1 MINDLFPRKKILKLK
16 AFRKHFGS
24 NSTFVQILVST
35 AAAAFLHTA
44 ANAADHTKD
53 HGNNAND
60 EYYPSPSSNWA
71 IAYFS
76 LLNLAFLEKIAIIL
90 ALTFFGEMIVNCV
103 FAVVESFID
112 IIWSA
117 SNLIYETANT
127 FLFWKPLIVNYFQ
140 KNFLSDKFF
149 ETNLKYTKY

>member
-1 MINDLFPRKKILKLK
+1 MINDLFPRKKLLKLK

-71 IAYFS
+71 IAINFS
-76 LLNLAFLEKIAIIL
+76 LLNLAFLEEIAIIIGR
-90 ALTFFGEMIVNCV
+90 TWFGEMIVNFV
-103 FAVVESFID
+103 FAVVDSFID

-127 FLFWKPLIVNYFQ
+127 FLFWKLD
-140 KNFLSDKFF
+140 L
-149 ETNLKYTKY
+149 

>member
-1 MINDLFPRKKILKLK
+1 MINDIFPRKKLLKLK

-71 IAYFS
+71 IAINFS
-76 LLNLAFLEKIAIIL
+76 LLNLAFLEEIAIIIGR
-90 ALTFFGEMIVNCV
+90 TWFGEMIVNFV
-103 FAVVESFID
+103 FAVVDSFID

-127 FLFWKPLIVNYFQ
+127 FLFWKLD
-140 KNFLSDKFF
+140 L
-149 ETNLKYTKY
+149 

>member
-1 MINDLFPRKKILKLK
+1 MINDIFPRKKLLKLK

-71 IAYFS
+71 IANCCTF
-76 LLNLAFLEKIAIIL
+76 LNLAFLEEIAIIIGR
-90 ALTFFGEMIVNCV
+90 TWFGEMIVNFV
-103 FAVVESFID
+103 FAVVDSFID

-117 SNLIYETANT
+117 SNLIYETSNK
-127 FLFWKPLIVNYFQ
+127 FLFWKLD
-140 KNFLSDKFF
+140 L
-149 ETNLKYTKY
+149 

>member
-1 MINDLFPRKKILKLK
+1 MINDLFPRKKLLKLK

-71 IAYFS
+71 IAHSFS
-76 LLNLAFLEKIAIIL
+76 LLNLAFLEEIAIIIGR
-90 ALTFFGEMIVNCV
+90 TWFGEMIVNYV
-103 FAVVESFID
+103 FAVFDSFID

-117 SNLIYETANT
+117 SNLIYETSNT
-127 FLFWKPLIVNYFQ
+127 FLFWKLD
-140 KNFLSDKFF
+140 L
-149 ETNLKYTKY
+149 

>member
-1 MINDLFPRKKILKLK
+1 MINDLFPRKKLLKLK

-71 IAYFS
+71 IAINFS
-76 LLNLAFLEKIAIIL
+76 LPNLAFLEEIAIIIGR
-90 ALTFFGEMIVNCV
+90 TWFGEMIVNCV
-103 FAVVESFID
+103 FAVVDSFID
-112 IIWSA
+112 II
-117 SNLIYETANT
+117 
-127 FLFWKPLIVNYFQ
+127 
-140 KNFLSDKFF
+140 
-149 ETNLKYTKY
+149 

>member
-1 MINDLFPRKKILKLK
+1 MINDLFPRKKLLKLK

-53 HGNNAND
+53 QGNNAND

-71 IAYFS
+71 IAINFS
-76 LLNLAFLEKIAIIL
+76 LLNLAFLEEIAIIIGR
-90 ALTFFGEMIVNCV
+90 TWFGEMIVNFV
-103 FAVVESFID
+103 FAVVDSFID

-117 SNLIYETANT
+117 SNLIYETSN
-127 FLFWKPLIVNYFQ
+127 
-140 KNFLSDKFF
+140 KFIF
-149 ETNLKYTKY
+149 

>member
-1 MINDLFPRKKILKLK
+1 MINDLFPRKKLLKLK

-71 IAYFS
+71 IAINFS
-76 LLNLAFLEKIAIIL
+76 LLNLAFLEEIAIIIGR
-90 ALTFFGEMIVNCV
+90 TWFGEMIVNFV
-103 FAVVESFID
+103 FAVVDSFID

-117 SNLIYETANT
+117 SNLIYETSNK
-127 FLFWKPLIVNYFQ
+127 FIFWKLD
-140 KNFLSDKFF
+140 L
-149 ETNLKYTKY
+149 